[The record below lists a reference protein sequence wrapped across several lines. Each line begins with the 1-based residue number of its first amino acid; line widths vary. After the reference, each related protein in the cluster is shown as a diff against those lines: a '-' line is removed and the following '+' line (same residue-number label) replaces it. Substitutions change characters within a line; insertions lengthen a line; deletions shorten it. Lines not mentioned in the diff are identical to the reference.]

1 MQIETLKDVLN
12 WTRDFHQH
20 LASCLHHC
28 NDRNQSERARLLL
41 EYLAE
46 HEQKLVAVLDG
57 FTQSASAKALN
68 TWCYEYLDKHPI
80 VRHAQ
85 CDQPFAQMSTEEII
99 SEITGQHG
107 QVIDLYRYLHSR
119 AQTVSAQDL
128 LAQLLDL
135 EEHEA
140 MRMAQSANRLEDL

>member
-28 NDRNQSERARLLL
+28 TNQHQTERAQLLL

-57 FTQSASAKALN
+57 FTQSASVNALN

-85 CDQPFAQMSTEEII
+85 CDQPFAQMNTEEII
-99 SEITGQHG
+99 SEIAGQHG
-107 QVIDLYRYLHSR
+107 QVIDLYRYLQSR
-119 AQTVSAQDL
+119 AETASAQDL
-128 LAQLLDL
+128 LAQLLAL
-135 EEHEA
+135 EEHEV
-140 MRMAQSANRLEDL
+140 MRMAQSTNRLEDL